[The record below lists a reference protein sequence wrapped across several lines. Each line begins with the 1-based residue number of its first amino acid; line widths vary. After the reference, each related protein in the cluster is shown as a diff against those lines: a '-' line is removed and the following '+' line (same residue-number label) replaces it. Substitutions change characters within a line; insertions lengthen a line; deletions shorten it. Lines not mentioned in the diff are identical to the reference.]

1 MSKRKYTREEKREFR
16 KRNKGI
22 SLFTSVIVGMFVA
35 LTGYFI
41 YNLLKLK
48 GIEDLIRYIVVGVLA
63 VVCILVIRH
72 NFTIKS
78 QPKKSKFI
86 IFIILLALFGY
97 GEYYLSHVISRGV
110 SIVDNLNKDEIKY
123 TTRLVKMT
131 ENKDV
136 TKKNI
141 SNAKIGIIS
150 NEEDTE
156 GYVLAQKLI
165 KKYDISTDN
174 LYDYDEYVTMLRG
187 LYSGEIDACFVP
199 GGYINKFKNISDFEN
214 IKDEV
219 TEIDSYSKMMKKQ
232 VTEQTKESDKSIT
245 EPFTILLMGV
255 DSTDDVIEDSGGLG
269 DTIMVVTFNP
279 KTLNATVFSIPRD
292 TYVPITCYNNALSK
306 ITHAAS
312 GGDSCMISTVENF
325 IDIDIDYYAKINFK
339 GFVNLVNELG
349 GIDVDVPYSFCETTM
364 WRSQEY
370 MVYVHK
376 GMQHLNGD
384 EALGLARNRKWYPQ
398 CGDEFQEGDR
408 NDFVRGQNQQLVVKA
423 IIKKAKTI
431 RSVDQFYD
439 IVDKVSMSLD
449 TNLNRDQILGF
460 YNIFKKALLST
471 DSLTDGNDVISMQ
484 RTFLRGS
491 GGIIYDEVAGTGL
504 YEFVPS
510 GNGLNAITH
519 AMRVNLELEE
529 EEYATSF
536 TFNIDVPYTP
546 EVIGEDIWGG
556 GRSYELWE
564 PEPEVVNQTCGTNE
578 ENAADGSCIC
588 KSGYDRNS
596 YGSCASKTED
606 ATCKKNDKNSE
617 ASNTGGCQCKSG
629 YEEDSSGSCVEKKQE
644 TDSGS
649 EGGSSEGG
657 SGGESGGSGGSE
669 GGSGGESGGS
679 GGSEGG
685 SGGESSGGDQSGA

>member
-1 MSKRKYTREEKREFR
+1 MSKRKYTKEEKREFI
-16 KRNKGI
+16 KKNKGI
-22 SLFTSVIVGMFVA
+22 SLFTSIIVGMFVA

-48 GIEDLIRYIVVGVLA
+48 GIEDLIRYIAVGGLA
-63 VVCILVIRH
+63 LVCLLIIKH
-72 NFTIKS
+72 NFSLRT

-97 GEYYLSHVISRGV
+97 GEYYLSHIISRGV

-123 TTRLVKMT
+123 TSALVKMSS
-131 ENKDV
+131 NDGL

-141 SNAKIGIIS
+141 ADAKIGIIS
-150 NEEDTE
+150 NEEETE

-187 LYSGEIDACFVP
+187 LYSGEIDAAFVP

-214 IKDEV
+214 IKEDV
-219 TEIDSYSKMMKKQ
+219 TLIDKYSKMMKKQ
-232 VTEQTKESDKSIT
+232 KTEQTKESDKSIT

-269 DTIMVVTFNP
+269 DTIIVVTFNP
-279 KTLNATVFSIPRD
+279 KTLNATIFSIPRD
-292 TYVPITCYNNALSK
+292 TYTPITCYGNALSK

-312 GGDSCMISTVENF
+312 GGDSCMISSVENL
-325 IDIDIDYYAKINFK
+325 IGIDIDYYAKINFK

-349 GIDVDVPYSFCETTM
+349 GVDVDVPYSFCETTM

-398 CGDEFQEGDR
+398 CGEEYQDGDR

-449 TNLNRDQILGF
+449 TNLTREQILGF

-484 RTFLRGS
+484 RTYLRGS
-491 GGIIYDEVAGTGL
+491 GGIIYDEIAGTGL

-510 GNGLNAITH
+510 GYGLEEITH
-519 AMRVNLELEE
+519 AMKVNLELEP
-529 EEYATSF
+529 EEYATTFS
-536 TFNIDVPYTP
+536 FNIDVPYEP
-546 EVIGEDIWGG
+546 EVIGANTWGG
-556 GRSYELWE
+556 GRSYELWSP
-564 PEPEVVNQTCGTNE
+564 PEETPTVTCGANE
-578 ENAADGSCIC
+578 ELGADGATCVC
-588 KSGYDRNS
+588 KADYEKNS
-596 YGSCASKTED
+596 YGSCVSKKENTE
-606 ATCKKNDKNSE
+606 CKKKDNMD
-617 ASNTGGCQCKSG
+617 ASNSGGCQCISG
-629 YEEDSSGSCVEKKQE
+629 YEEDSDGKCVEKS
-644 TDSGS
+644 SG
-649 EGGSSEGG
+649 
-657 SGGESGGSGGSE
+657 GGES
-669 GGSGGESGGS
+669 
-679 GGSEGG
+679 
-685 SGGESSGGDQSGA
+685 SGGESSGGESGGGESGGGESGGGESGGGESGGGESGGGESGSGE